1 MSLQDKMRE
10 FKERREAQSYFREN
24 NSEYLQLQDYIKV
37 LAIGILVASM
47 GGFAIQWVSYMTQWV
62 FMYAFALVGYGVGI
76 AVKKVT
82 NTGNVKI
89 ASITVISYVVG
100 IVFGMLLF
108 YGFMNGLGNITNEL
122 FMTYFSIIYRD
133 TVTLIFIFIGAICAY
148 NVAKK

>member
-10 FKERREAQSYFREN
+10 FKEKREAQSYFREN

-37 LAIGILVASM
+37 LAIGIFVASI
-47 GGFAIQWVSYMTQWV
+47 GGFVIQWVTYMTQWV

-82 NTGNVKI
+82 NTGNMKL
-89 ASITVISYVVG
+89 ASVTVISYAVG

-108 YGFMNGLGNITNEL
+108 YGFMNGLSNITMDL
-122 FMTYFSIIYRD
+122 LMLYFSLIYRN
-133 TVTLIFIFIGAICAY
+133 TVTLIFILIGAICAY
-148 NVAKK
+148 NIAKK